1 MCSAGISRDVASY
14 KWSSWGEYERKGVGL
29 TVCNVKQVLGRMP
42 FEELRNL
49 VFELLPKSTVI
60 LDFDNASK
68 QKTDNDIRDYLIST
82 HHLRD
87 TTDIALYSRDRQE
100 NIIHAAKKY
109 GASIRQLSRLTGIS
123 IGIIRNM

>member
-1 MCSAGISRDVASY
+1 MF
-14 KWSSWGEYERKGVGL
+14 ERKGVGL